1 MNPSLRRNN
10 CENVVNKEEIGS
22 TIVTKSKPE
31 PKSPVIAYD
40 YEAAINQP
48 DIPICSN
55 IDNNTLNQSWSE
67 QSDEFSAPTKKR
79 NVYVRGKTGLT
90 TKKKGIVFKSKIQA
104 KKVTKSRP
112 LICDDTQIKKE
123 LIPSSKIIRN
133 VENYKQENNDG
144 VTPNRQMPLN
154 QNLVLSRD
162 VQKTSGIAKN
172 GKNLTSTA
180 TSVFQENS
188 NKIDKNTRSGLS
200 QNKISKIP
208 RIKPPIKP
216 NSFLSIY
223 GESHIY
229 PTMKKKRYSKIFGV
243 PRKVQRWML
252 MKNSREIC

>member
-154 QNLVLSRD
+154 QVCFHIISLLL
-162 VQKTSGIAKN
+162 
-172 GKNLTSTA
+172 LT
-180 TSVFQENS
+180 
-188 NKIDKNTRSGLS
+188 L
-200 QNKISKIP
+200 
-208 RIKPPIKP
+208 
-216 NSFLSIY
+216 
-223 GESHIY
+223 
-229 PTMKKKRYSKIFGV
+229 
-243 PRKVQRWML
+243 
-252 MKNSREIC
+252 